1 MSMLISVVNFTK
13 TLKDED
19 VHKVL
24 RAVNTQIALD
34 FEPYWHISARLRLE
48 SAGARLH
55 RQAPSELRGDAILYL
70 WDRHAD
76 VSDAVGYHYANHH
89 GLPFGFVFAQIAKE
103 LQEPW
108 SVTLSHEALE
118 LIADPEA
125 NTLVAGPHP
134 GQRHRYSFYWFE
146 VCDPVQEETY
156 RVQGVEVS
164 NFVLPS
170 YFSAKP
176 RAGDR
181 NDFLGRWH
189 KGKRLAAFG
198 VNPGGYLGYY
208 DPKTHRERSITADQ
222 RAERRMKIK
231 AKMGKAHRHHRYR
244 TISRKAR
251 GGRARD
257 K

>member
-19 VHKVL
+19 VHAVI
-24 RAVNTQIALD
+24 RAVNAQIALD
-34 FEPYWHISARLRLE
+34 FEPYWHMGARLRLE
-48 SAGARLH
+48 GGGSRLD
-55 RQAPSELRGDAILYL
+55 RQAPRELRGDAILYL

-76 VSDAVGYHYANHH
+76 VSDATGYHFANHH
-89 GLPFGFVFAQIAKE
+89 GLPFGFVFSQIAKE

-125 NTLVAGPHP
+125 NTMVAGPHP
-134 GQRHRYSFYWFE
+134 GQRHRYAFYWYE

-170 YFSAKP
+170 YFSAMP
-176 RAGDR
+176 TPGGH
-181 NDFLGRWH
+181 NDFLGRRH
-189 KGKRLAAFG
+189 KGKRLPAFG

-208 DPKTHRERSITADQ
+208 DPKTHRERSIFADR
-222 RAERRMKIK
+222 RAERRM
-231 AKMGKAHRHHRYR
+231 
-244 TISRKAR
+244 
-251 GGRARD
+251 
-257 K
+257 